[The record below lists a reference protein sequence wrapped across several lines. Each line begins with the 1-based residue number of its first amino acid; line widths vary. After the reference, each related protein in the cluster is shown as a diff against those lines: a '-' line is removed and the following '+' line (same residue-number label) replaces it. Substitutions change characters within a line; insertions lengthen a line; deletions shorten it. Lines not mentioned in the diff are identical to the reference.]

1 MMKWL
6 TSALSRITHE
16 NMPLLHPSP
25 QVIRVIDPPR
35 GGKPAARCLRKATA
49 AHIAAAA
56 IAPLSERSQN
66 VVIKVRCCSPPSS
79 NATVPALLLGCRAVM
94 VQPP

>member
-1 MMKWL
+1 
-6 TSALSRITHE
+6 
-16 NMPLLHPSP
+16 MPPLHPSP

-35 GGKPAARCLRKATA
+35 GGKPAARYLRKATS

-66 VVIKVRCCSPPSS
+66 VVIKVRCCSPHGQQQCHCPGLV
-79 NATVPALLLGCRAVM
+79 TGMQLVM
-94 VQPP
+94 M